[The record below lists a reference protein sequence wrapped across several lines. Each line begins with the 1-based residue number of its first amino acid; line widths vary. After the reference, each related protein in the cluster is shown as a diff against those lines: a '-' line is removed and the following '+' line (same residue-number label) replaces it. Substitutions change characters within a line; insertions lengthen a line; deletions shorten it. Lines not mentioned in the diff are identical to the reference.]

1 MDTLELFK
9 KLRDI
14 SGEIIEAI
22 EKEDAEKLE
31 SNMGRFM
38 FLMMQ
43 ADALK

>member
-31 SNMGRFM
+31 LSMGRFM
-38 FLMMQ
+38 FLMAQ
-43 ADALK
+43 ADAFK